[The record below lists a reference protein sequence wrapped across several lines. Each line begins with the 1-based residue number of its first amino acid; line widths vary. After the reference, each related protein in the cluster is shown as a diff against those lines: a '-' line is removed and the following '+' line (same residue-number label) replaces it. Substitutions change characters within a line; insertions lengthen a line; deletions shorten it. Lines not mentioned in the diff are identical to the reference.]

1 MVRIDAAHLAAT
13 GTRRRPGDHGAFDCQ
28 RRDPAAA
35 DEPRFRRGRQPVGEL
50 RRNLARIPA
59 ADQAGTGAKTI
70 TPAVQITTDVL
81 TLPVGIA
88 FDQDGGLW
96 LAYAVGAFARLGPT
110 QLAASGSVA
119 PSIIITSPDVGY
131 AAWFAMY
138 PAPPFTPL
146 YHKVP

>member
-1 MVRIDAAHLAAT
+1 M
-13 GTRRRPGDHGAFDCQ
+13 
-28 RRDPAAA
+28 
-35 DEPRFRRGRQPVGEL
+35 GEL
-50 RRNLARIPA
+50 RRHHRQHPGRRSGGNGSEDDHAPRFRSRP
-59 ADQAGTGAKTI
+59 TS
-70 TPAVQITTDVL
+70 L

-96 LAYAVGAFARLGPT
+96 LAYAAGKFARFDPT
-110 QLAASGSVA
+110 QLARRASVA
-119 PSIIITSPDVGY
+119 PSIIISSPDVGY